1 MARTARTHSDS
12 GVYHAILRG
21 VNKQQI
27 FECTEDYQRFLNI
40 LRTLTVQEQD
50 ESGHRS
56 KPNCVVY
63 AYCLMGNHVHHLIK
77 ESSETLAQIMKR
89 ISSTYVYYYRR
100 KGDLFQY
107 LLDRNESG
115 SCPLTLDHGICSVDC
130 FKKNGE
136 IYVIEMNCRISGH
149 YPLAYLAGFNYP
161 QLVIDWM
168 YGKETNPELIKFETD
183 LYIIKDL
190 VPTILRKGNDGEP
203 LA

>member
-1 MARTARTHSDS
+1 MARTARNHSDS
-12 GVYHAILRG
+12 GVYHVILRG

-63 AYCLMGNHVHHLIK
+63 AYCLMGKHVHHLIK

-89 ISSTYVYYYRR
+89 ISSTYVYYYNHKYGR

-115 SCPLTLDHGICSVDC
+115 TCPLTLATKCRAILYVLCMCSCNDIC
-130 FKKNGE
+130 
-136 IYVIEMNCRISGH
+136 
-149 YPLAYLAGFNYP
+149 NY
-161 QLVIDWM
+161 
-168 YGKETNPELIKFETD
+168 YFRD
-183 LYIIKDL
+183 LYCD
-190 VPTILRKGNDGEP
+190 
-203 LA
+203 

>member
-1 MARTARTHSDS
+1 M
-12 GVYHAILRG
+12 
-21 VNKQQI
+21 
-27 FECTEDYQRFLNI
+27 
-40 LRTLTVQEQD
+40 
-50 ESGHRS
+50 
-56 KPNCVVY
+56 VY

-89 ISSTYVYYYRR
+89 ISSTYVYYYNHKYGR
-100 KGDLFQY
+100 KGDIFQY
-107 LLDRNESG
+107 LLDINESG
-115 SCPLTLDHGICSVDC
+115 TCPLTLDHGVCS
-130 FKKNGE
+130 
-136 IYVIEMNCRISGH
+136 VIEMNCRISGH
-149 YPLAYLAGFNYP
+149 YPLAYLAGFNYS